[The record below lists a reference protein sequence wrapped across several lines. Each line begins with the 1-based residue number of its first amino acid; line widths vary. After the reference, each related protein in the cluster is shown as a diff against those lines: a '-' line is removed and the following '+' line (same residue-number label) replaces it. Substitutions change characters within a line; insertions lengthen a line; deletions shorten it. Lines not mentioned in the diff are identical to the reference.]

1 GFLAP
6 NSVCNNRSARG
17 IISEA
22 ARRVRIKR
30 VADLSL
36 RRTAFR
42 PGSERMSKTGVTLSA
57 RVLPSQRH
65 RSACAPAI
73 ICSRSPTG
81 LLEPASRL
89 VRALKKTG
97 RRRIPLDMLRR
108 YFAAACPELAEQPD
122 RRTRLAEALQSAAD
136 TGDIL
141 LPRGARSW
149 DRAGGAPLPGFVTL
163 AAQPTPAPAIES
175 GYSWHPLLKF
185 AASERNRLRLQA
197 ARRVNEWLKTDP
209 DLTLIA
215 PI

>member
-1 GFLAP
+1 DAGLGEELQVVWELEPGATIQQHTARDRLARSRPDRHGFLAP

-30 VADLSL
+30 GADLSL

-73 ICSRSPTG
+73 ICSRRPTV

-108 YFAAACPELAEQPD
+108 YFAAACPELAE
-122 RRTRLAEALQSAAD
+122 
-136 TGDIL
+136 
-141 LPRGARSW
+141 
-149 DRAGGAPLPGFVTL
+149 
-163 AAQPTPAPAIES
+163 
-175 GYSWHPLLKF
+175 
-185 AASERNRLRLQA
+185 
-197 ARRVNEWLKTDP
+197 
-209 DLTLIA
+209 
-215 PI
+215 